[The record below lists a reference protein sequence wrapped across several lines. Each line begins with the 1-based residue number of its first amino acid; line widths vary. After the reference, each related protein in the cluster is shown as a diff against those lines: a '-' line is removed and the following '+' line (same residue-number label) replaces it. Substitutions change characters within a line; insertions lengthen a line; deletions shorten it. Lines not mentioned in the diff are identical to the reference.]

1 MSPLE
6 LQKMLN
12 DHCQEMKE
20 NMPGFLFYGIL
31 STSDGTTL
39 SKAQAEGNP
48 LAMNIES
55 GSAFHLSILN
65 LVRMVDESNVEAQ
78 LEIDDIIIETNKI
91 TFVIM
96 VSKFG
101 KFFSVTALERE
112 LSNLGITRA
121 LLYRAKAQFFGTMLD
136 DFFS

>member
-6 LQKMLN
+6 LQKLLD

-31 STSDGTTL
+31 STADGTTL

-55 GSAFHLSILN
+55 GSAYHLTILN
-65 LVRMVDESNVEAQ
+65 QVKMVVDNNAEAD

-91 TFVIM
+91 VFVIM
-96 VSKFG
+96 VSALG
-101 KFFSVTALERE
+101 KFFSVTALERKDA
-112 LSNLGITRA
+112 NLGISRA
-121 LLYRAKAQFFGTMLD
+121 LLYRCKAQFGTMLD
-136 DFFS
+136 DYFA

>member
-1 MSPLE
+1 
-6 LQKMLN
+6 
-12 DHCQEMKE
+12 
-20 NMPGFLFYGIL
+20 MPGFLFYGIL
-31 STSDGTTL
+31 SSSDGTTL

-55 GSAFHLSILN
+55 GSAFHLTILN
-65 LVRMVDESNVEAQ
+65 QVKKVVDSNAEAD

-96 VSKFG
+96 VSALG
-101 KFFSVTALERE
+101 RFFSVTALERQRA
-112 LSNLGITRA
+112 NLGITRS
-121 LLYRAKAQFFGTMLD
+121 LLYRCKQEFGTMLD